1 MDNKAIETLE
11 ENINYIE
18 NRTARQ
24 LASSSDGLLF
34 CEEAIEGC
42 ETLKKHIHLLTKI
55 VAFSEIPSFS
65 ISNLHKELTLI
76 IDEIKKF
83 NSHKKKPTQSDEAQI
98 KYFREYFTYERN
110 GSFKE
115 QLLKLVS
122 SINGVMLFHET
133 DEAKTKSKATSLLNQ
148 AEVVFDKMKNLYDG
162 IESEASKA
170 GVATHARI
178 FNTQCSINKKR
189 ALSWKN
195 WTIGLALSLVIFAS
209 VMFFK
214 YKDEATIQVGVFS
227 GLIIA
232 ILFYATSLCVKS
244 FFGEMHNYVINRH
257 KANCLN
263 TFKTL
268 IETADV
274 DNEHVILKIATET
287 IFSHQTTGFLKRES
301 GSSSPSPILEIIKG
315 ASQTNA
321 T

>member
-1 MDNKAIETLE
+1 MDNSDIEALE
-11 ENINYIE
+11 EYINYIE
-18 NRTARQ
+18 DRTANQ
-24 LASSSDGLLF
+24 LASSFGGLLF
-34 CEEAIEGC
+34 CKEAIEGC
-42 ETLKKHIHLLTKI
+42 ETLKKHIHLLSKI
-55 VAFSEIPSFS
+55 VDFSEIPSSS
-65 ISNLHKELTLI
+65 IINLNKELHQI
-76 IDEIKKF
+76 IGEIKKF
-83 NSHKKKPTQSDEAQI
+83 NSHNKNTTQSDEIQI
-98 KYFREYFTYERN
+98 KNFREYFKYERN
-110 GSFKE
+110 NSFKE
-115 QLLKLVS
+115 RLPKLVS
-122 SINGVMLFHET
+122 SISGVMLFHET
-133 DEAKTKSKATSLLNQ
+133 DEAKTKNKATSLLNQ

-178 FNTQCSINKKR
+178 FNTQCIINKKR
-189 ALSWKN
+189 AQSWKY
-195 WTIGLALSLVIFAS
+195 WTIGLAFSLVGFAS
-209 VMFFK
+209 VMFCK

-268 IETADV
+268 IETADE
-274 DNEHVILKIATET
+274 DNENVIVKIATET

-315 ASQTNA
+315 TSQA
-321 T
+321 HG